1 MCLDHL
7 DEACAAILGA
17 SATLM
22 SVCIG
27 IVAVVPAALELLRS
41 RNLEHFQSMEVRRNI
56 GRDLSLIG
64 HTIWIFVLA
73 QLLCAVG
80 VVTSGNLVAISAF
93 IVWFI
98 GLAMMLAGGFHL
110 ARLALKTIS

>member
-1 MCLDHL
+1 MR
-7 DEACAAILGA
+7 A

-27 IVAVVPAALELLRS
+27 IVAIVPAALELLRS
-41 RNLEHFQSMEVRRNI
+41 RSLEHFQSIEVKRSI
-56 GRDLSLIG
+56 GRDLSFIG
-64 HTIWIFVLA
+64 HTIWIFALA
-73 QLLCAVG
+73 QILCAVG
-80 VVTSGNLVAISAF
+80 IVTSGRLIALSAF

-110 ARLALKTIS
+110 ARLALKTVS